1 MKRKLTAAE
10 IEAKLH
16 RSLSRQVRAPQL
28 DRRFD
33 AGVWARVEA
42 EERVPLRV
50 SSPVAARASGGRWLM
65 VSNVIGIAVATVLV
79 AIFGLRLFSGV
90 NVELSVPNFSIA
102 QNQQLVE
109 TIAWAITAATLG
121 FGLMFT
127 PIGRRLRA
135 EFS

>member
-1 MKRKLTAAE
+1 MNHKSKAD

-16 RSLSRQVRAPQL
+16 RSLSRQVRVPPL

-33 AGVWARVEA
+33 AAVWARVEA
-42 EERVPLRV
+42 EEHAPLRV
-50 SSPVAARASGGRWLM
+50 SSPMASRAGGGRWLL
-65 VSNVIGIAVATVLV
+65 VSNAIGLAVAAVLV
-79 AIFGLRLFSGV
+79 VIFGLRMFTGV
-90 NVELSVPNFSIA
+90 NVELAVPDFSIA
-102 QNQQLVE
+102 QNQQMLE

-135 EFS
+135 EFF